1 MIKHVLCLVSV
12 GHRGAVLKLRP
23 LGTGVPRHLRIQDEP
38 SSSALSSYSVAAV
51 VLVQDFRVVVDVT
64 KRQPDCK
71 EGHQGDLLCFVSD
84 VVDVVDGDD
93 DGLDLD
99 LKEEAPTEEDS
110 VLSIEGV
117 VPDQLTVAHLKKKK
131 MVHLHLKH
139 LNSKAVHLQ
148 LPRILVDQPGG
159 HGCLL
164 TVVGGAL

>member
-23 LGTGVPRHLRIQDEP
+23 LGAGVPRHLRIQDEP

-51 VLVQDFRVVVDVT
+51 VLIQDFRVVVDVT

-84 VVDVVDGDD
+84 VVDGSHVDD

-117 VPDQLTVAHLKKKK
+117 VPDQLTVAHLKKK
-131 MVHLHLKH
+131 
-139 LNSKAVHLQ
+139 
-148 LPRILVDQPGG
+148 RW
-159 HGCLL
+159 C
-164 TVVGGAL
+164 TCT